1 MMGYEIKSYVGVGK
15 IEFGMNESEIFAIC
29 GNDFD
34 KYENQ
39 FTEGFKL
46 SWNGHGI
53 NILCDGSGCCK
64 AVEGGRTANITYK
77 GEILTGKPYKDVK
90 EYLLQ
95 YGKDI
100 VEDGDGCTFYDLGI
114 GLYVPTIKDGE
125 QEEVE
130 GVIAFVKGYYD

>member
-1 MMGYEIKSYVGVGK
+1 MMKNEINSYVGVGEIK
-15 IEFGMNESEIFAIC
+15 FGMTESEIMEIC

-46 SWNGHGI
+46 YWNGHGM
-53 NILCDGSGCCK
+53 NILCDGAGCCQ
-64 AVEGGRTANITYK
+64 AIEGGQTANITFK
-77 GEILTGKPYKDVK
+77 GESLTGKPYKDVK
-90 EYLLQ
+90 QYLLQ

-100 VEDGDGCTFYDLGI
+100 VEDEDGCTFYDLGI

>member
-1 MMGYEIKSYVGVGK
+1 MENEVDSYVGVGEIK
-15 IEFGMNESEIFAIC
+15 FGMTEFEIMGIC
-29 GNDFD
+29 GNDLV

-46 SWNGHGI
+46 SWDGRGM
-53 NILCDGSGCCK
+53 NILCDGSGCCE
-64 AVEGGRTANITYK
+64 AVEGGRTANITFK

-90 EYLLQ
+90 KYLLQ

-125 QEEVE
+125 QEEVD
-130 GVIAFVKGYYD
+130 GVIAFVKRV

>member
-1 MMGYEIKSYVGVGK
+1 MENEVDSYVGVGE
-15 IEFGMNESEIFAIC
+15 IRFGMTEFEIMGIC
-29 GNDFD
+29 GNDLV

-46 SWNGHGI
+46 SWDGRGM
-53 NILCDGSGCCK
+53 NILCDGSGCCE
-64 AVEGGRTANITYK
+64 AVEGGRTANITFK
-77 GEILTGKPYKDVK
+77 GETLTGKPYKDVK
-90 EYLLQ
+90 KYLLQ